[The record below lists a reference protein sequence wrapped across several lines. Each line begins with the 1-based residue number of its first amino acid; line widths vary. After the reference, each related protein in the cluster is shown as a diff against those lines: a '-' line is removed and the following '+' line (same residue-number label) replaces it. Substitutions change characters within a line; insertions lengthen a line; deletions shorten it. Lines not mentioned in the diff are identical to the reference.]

1 MDTISQY
8 DSKLESQIK
17 DWFDEIISSL
27 RLDEVLFEKDLLD
40 KEKKELYKTLSS
52 GNSLKIHDMAYN
64 QAKMFFIEIMLLD
77 YLDELRKKKAIPL
90 RLAFDISKSKI
101 LVWAEIN
108 DDEEELEK
116 RLILAEALVNSKYY
130 PHGFSI
136 NSTIIEKSDNLPI
149 PSHYKTIN
157 K

>member
-1 MDTISQY
+1 
-8 DSKLESQIK
+8 
-17 DWFDEIISSL
+17 
-27 RLDEVLFEKDLLD
+27 
-40 KEKKELYKTLSS
+40 
-52 GNSLKIHDMAYN
+52 MAYN